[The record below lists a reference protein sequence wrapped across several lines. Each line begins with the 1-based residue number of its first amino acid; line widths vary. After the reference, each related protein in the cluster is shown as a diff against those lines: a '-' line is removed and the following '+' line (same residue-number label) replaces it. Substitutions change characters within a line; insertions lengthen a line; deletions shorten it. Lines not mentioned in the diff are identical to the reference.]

1 MRRVEHHGV
10 DRVLLFAVV
19 ALSLIGIVM
28 VYSASYGFA
37 IEATESQ
44 DPGLFLR
51 HHIIRVVLGFMLL
64 VLFMKVRE
72 DVLRR
77 LAKPLLVLA
86 LVLLGLVLVPTPLRV
101 EVRGSARWLRLGF
114 FVFQPSELAKIALIV
129 YLADFITRR
138 GYEIKKFSQGFV
150 PAFIVIG
157 LAVLLVAAEPNIGTA
172 AMLLLIGMIVL
183 YAGGARIG
191 HLGLGLSVAL
201 ASLIGFMYV
210 TGYNWNRIL
219 AKLGGAADQGV
230 SYQAKQAVIAIG
242 AGGWRG
248 MGPGMGN
255 QKYLFV
261 PDAHTDFILS
271 ITGEE
276 IGFLGIMGV
285 VALFFVFV
293 WRGLRAARR
302 APTVFSS
309 VVAAGVTMA
318 VAAYFCVNAG
328 VCTGVLPTIGLPI
341 PFLSYGGSSSLILL
355 ASCGMLLGISKRQ
368 STFVNIEPRRL
379 EGLAR

>member
-1 MRRVEHHGV
+1 MRRMENHGV
-10 DRVLLFAVV
+10 DRMLLFTILAMSIV
-19 ALSLIGIVM
+19 GIVM
-28 VYSASYGFA
+28 VYSASYDFA
-37 IEATESQ
+37 IEATESE
-44 DPGLFLR
+44 DAGLFLR
-51 HHIIRVVLGFMLL
+51 HHIIRVILGFILL

-77 LAKPLLVLA
+77 LAGPVLIAA
-86 LVLLGLVLVPTPLRV
+86 LVLLGLVLIPSPLRV
-101 EVRGSARWLRLGF
+101 VVRGSARWLRLGY
-114 FVFQPSELAKIALIV
+114 FVFQPSELAKIALIL

-138 GYEIKKFSQGFV
+138 GYEIRKFSRGFL

-157 LAVLLVAAEPNIGTA
+157 SAVVLVAAEPNIGTA
-172 AMLLLIGMIVL
+172 AMLLLIGIIVL
-183 YAGGARIG
+183 FAGGARIE
-191 HLGLGLSVAL
+191 HLGLGLSAAL

-210 TGYNWNRIL
+210 TGHNWDRLL

-230 SYQAKQAVIAIG
+230 SYQARQAVIAIG

-276 IGFLGIMGV
+276 IGFLGILGV
-285 VALFFVFV
+285 TALFFVFV

-302 APTVFSS
+302 APSVFSS
-309 VVAAGVTMA
+309 VVATGVTMA
-318 VAAYFCVNAG
+318 VATYFCVNAG
-328 VCTGVLPTIGLPI
+328 VCTGLLPTIGLPI

-355 ASCGMLLGISKRQ
+355 ASCGMLLGVSKRQ
-368 STFVNIEPRRL
+368 STYAKIGPGRL

>member
-1 MRRVEHHGV
+1 MGRMDSISA
-10 DRVLLFAVV
+10 DRVLLFTIV
-19 ALSLIGIVM
+19 ALSVIGIVM

-37 IEATESQ
+37 IEATGSE

-51 HHIIRVVLGFMLL
+51 QHIIRVVLGFLL
-64 VLFMKVRE
+64 LTFFMKVRE

-77 LAKPLLVLA
+77 LAKPLMIVA
-86 LVLLGLVLVPTPLRV
+86 LILLGLVLVQSPLRV
-101 EVRGSARWLRLGF
+101 EVRGSARWLRFGY
-114 FVFQPSELAKIALIV
+114 FVFQPSELAKIGLII
-129 YLADFITRR
+129 YLADLITRR
-138 GYEIKKFSQGFV
+138 GYDITKFRWGFI

-157 LAVLLVAAEPNIGTA
+157 FAVLLVAAEPNVGTA
-172 AMLLLIGMIVL
+172 AMLLLISMIVL
-183 YAGGARIG
+183 FAGGARLE
-191 HLGLGLSVAL
+191 HLALGLST
-201 ASLIGFMYV
+201 SLGSLLLFMYV
-210 TGYNWNRIL
+210 TGHNWNRIL
-219 AKLGGAADQGV
+219 AKFGRGADEGL
-230 SYQAKQAVIAIG
+230 SYQARQAVIAIG
-242 AGGWRG
+242 AGGLTG
-248 MGPGMGN
+248 KGPGMGN

-285 VALFFVFV
+285 CALFFVFV

-309 VVAAGVTMA
+309 IVATGITMA

-328 VCTGVLPTIGLPI
+328 VCTGMLPTIGLPI

-355 ASCGMLLGISKRQ
+355 ASCGVLLGVSKRRG
-368 STFVNIEPRRL
+368 TFTDVKPVRWK
-379 EGLAR
+379 GLVK

>member
-1 MRRVEHHGV
+1 MRNTENRSV
-10 DRVLLFAVV
+10 DRVLLFSIV

-37 IEATESQ
+37 IEATASQ

-51 HHIIRVVLGFMLL
+51 HHIIRVVLGFILL
-64 VLFMKVRE
+64 ALFMKVRE

-77 LAKPLLVLA
+77 LAKPMLIVA
-86 LVLLGLVLVPTPLRV
+86 LILLGLVLVPSPLRV
-101 EVRGSARWLRLGF
+101 EVRGSARWLRLGY

-138 GYEIKKFSQGFV
+138 GYDIRKFSRGFV
-150 PAFIVIG
+150 PAFIVVG
-157 LAVLLVAAEPNIGTA
+157 TAVLLVAAEPNIGTA
-172 AMLLLIGMIVL
+172 AMLLIIGMIVL
-183 YAGGARIG
+183 FAGGAKLG
-191 HLGLGLSVAL
+191 HLGLALSASL
-201 ASLIGFMYV
+201 ASLLAFTYI
-210 TGYNWNRIL
+210 TGHNWQRII
-219 AKLGGAADQGV
+219 AKLGGAADDAV
-230 SYQAKQAVIAIG
+230 SYQAEQAVIAIG
-242 AGGWRG
+242 AGGLAG

-276 IGFLGIMGV
+276 IGFLGILV
-285 VALFFVFV
+285 VVGLFFVFV

-309 VVAAGVTMA
+309 IVATGVTMA
-318 VAAYFCVNAG
+318 VAAYFCINAG
-328 VCTGVLPTIGLPI
+328 VCTGMLPTIGLPV

-355 ASCGMLLGISKRQ
+355 ASCGMLLGVSRRQ
-368 STFVNIEPRRL
+368 STFVSVKPTRW
-379 EGLAR
+379 EGLKR

>member
-1 MRRVEHHGV
+1 MGRMENRSI
-10 DRVLLFAVV
+10 DRVLLFTIV
-19 ALSLIGIVM
+19 ALSLVGIVM

-51 HHIIRVVLGFMLL
+51 HHVIRVVLGFMLL
-64 VLFMKVRE
+64 VLLMKVRE

-77 LAKPLLVLA
+77 LAKPLLIAA
-86 LVLLGLVLVPTPLRV
+86 LVLLGLVLVPSPLRV
-101 EVRGSARWLRLGF
+101 EVRGAARWLRLGY
-114 FVFQPSELAKIALIV
+114 FVFQPSELAKFALIV

-138 GYEIKKFSQGFV
+138 GYDIRKFSQGFV
-150 PAFIVIG
+150 PAFIVVG
-157 LAVLLVAAEPNIGTA
+157 TAVLLVAVEPNIGTA

-183 YAGGARIG
+183 FAGGARVE
-191 HLGLGLSVAL
+191 HLGLGFSVSL

-210 TGYNWNRIL
+210 TGHNWNRIL
-219 AKLGGAADQGV
+219 ARLGVAADEGV
-230 SYQAKQAVIAIG
+230 TYQARQAVIAIG
-242 AGGWRG
+242 AGGLMG
-248 MGPGMGN
+248 TGPGMGN

-276 IGFLGIMGV
+276 IGFLGILGIV
-285 VALFFVFV
+285 SLFFVFV

-309 VVAAGVTMA
+309 IVATGVTMA
-318 VAAYFCVNAG
+318 VAAYFCINAC
-328 VCTGVLPTIGLPI
+328 VCTGILPTIGLPI

-355 ASCGMLLGISKRQ
+355 ASCGMLLGVSRRQ
-368 STFVNIEPRRL
+368 STFVNVKPTRW
-379 EGLAR
+379 EGLTR

>member
-1 MRRVEHHGV
+1 MNSVEHRGV
-10 DRVLLFAVV
+10 DMVLLFAVV
-19 ALSLIGIVM
+19 ALSLAGIVM

-37 IEATESQ
+37 IEATESH
-44 DPGLFLR
+44 DSGLFLR

-64 VLFMKVRE
+64 IVFMKVRE

-77 LAKPLLVLA
+77 LAKPLLIVA
-86 LVLLGLVLVPTPLRV
+86 LVLLGLVLVPSPLRV

-138 GYEIKKFSQGFV
+138 GYDIRKFSRGFL

-157 LAVLLVAAEPNIGTA
+157 SAVLLVAAEPNIGTA

-183 YAGGARIG
+183 FAGGARIG
-191 HLGLGLSVAL
+191 HLGLGLSGAL
-201 ASLIGFMYV
+201 GSLIAFVYF
-210 TGYNWNRIL
+210 TGHNLDRVL
-219 AKLGGAADQGV
+219 AKLGMAVDKGV
-230 SYQAKQAVIAIG
+230 SYQAEQAVIAIG
-242 AGGWRG
+242 AGGWKG

-309 VVAAGVTMA
+309 IVATGVTMA

-328 VCTGVLPTIGLPI
+328 VCTGILPTVGLPV

-355 ASCGMLLGISKRQ
+355 ASCGMLLGVSKRH
-368 STFVNIEPRRL
+368 STYANIGQRRL

>member
-1 MRRVEHHGV
+1 MRNSERRNV
-10 DRVLLFAVV
+10 DRVLLFSIV
-19 ALSLIGIVM
+19 ALSLVGIVM

-37 IEATESQ
+37 IEATASQ

-64 VLFMKVRE
+64 ALFMKVRE

-77 LAKPLLVLA
+77 LAKPLLIVA
-86 LVLLGLVLVPTPLRV
+86 LVLLGLVLVPSPLRV
-101 EVRGSARWLRLGF
+101 EVRGSARWLRLGY

-138 GYEIKKFSQGFV
+138 GYDIRKFSRGFV
-150 PAFIVIG
+150 PAFIVVG
-157 LAVLLVAAEPNIGTA
+157 TAVLLVAAEPNIGTA
-172 AMLLLIGMIVL
+172 AMLLLIGMTVL
-183 YAGGARIG
+183 FAGGARLEHI
-191 HLGLGLSVAL
+191 GLGLSV
-201 ASLIGFMYV
+201 SLFSLLGFMYV
-210 TGYNWNRIL
+210 TGHNWDRIL
-219 AKLGGAADQGV
+219 AKLGGAVDEGV

-242 AGGWRG
+242 AGGLTG

-276 IGFLGIMGV
+276 IGFLGILGV

-309 VVAAGVTMA
+309 IVATGVTMA
-318 VAAYFCVNAG
+318 VAAYFCINAG
-328 VCTGVLPTIGLPI
+328 VCTGILPTVGLPV

-355 ASCGMLLGISKRQ
+355 ASCGMLLGVSRRQ
-368 STFVNIEPRRL
+368 STFVNVNPARW
-379 EGLAR
+379 EGLKP

>member
-1 MRRVEHHGV
+1 MRKMEGNSI

-19 ALSLIGIVM
+19 ALSMAGIVM

-37 IEATESQ
+37 IEATESE

-51 HHIIRVVLGFMLL
+51 HHIIRVVLGFLLL

-77 LAKPLLVLA
+77 LARPLVITA
-86 LVLLGLVLVPTPLRV
+86 LVLLGLVLVPSPLRV
-101 EVRGSARWLRLGF
+101 EVRGSARWLRLGH
-114 FVFQPSELAKIALIV
+114 FVFQPSELMKIALIV
-129 YLADFITRR
+129 YLADFITRK
-138 GYEIKKFSQGFV
+138 GYDIRKFSRGFV

-157 LAVLLVAAEPNIGTA
+157 IAVLLVAAEPNIGTA
-172 AMLLLIGMIVL
+172 AMLLLISMIVL
-183 YAGGARIG
+183 FAGGARLR
-191 HLGLGLSVAL
+191 HLALGISACLT
-201 ASLIGFMYV
+201 SLLLFVYV
-210 TGYNWNRIL
+210 TGHNWSRLL
-219 AKLGGAADQGV
+219 AKFGGGADEAV
-230 SYQAKQAVIAIG
+230 SYQARQAVIAIG
-242 AGGWRG
+242 AGGLRG

-276 IGFLGIMGV
+276 IGFLGILGIV
-285 VALFFVFV
+285 GLFFVFV

-302 APTVFSS
+302 APSVFSS
-309 VVAAGVTMA
+309 IVATGITMA

-328 VCTGVLPTIGLPI
+328 VCTGLLPTIGLPV
-341 PFLSYGGSSSLILL
+341 PFLSYGGSSSLMLL
-355 ASCGMLLGISKRQ
+355 ASCGMLLGVSRRQ
-368 STFVNIEPRRL
+368 STFVSVKPARWK
-379 EGLAR
+379 GLVK

>member
-1 MRRVEHHGV
+1 MDRTENQSV
-10 DRVLLFAVV
+10 DRMLLFAIL
-19 ALSLIGIVM
+19 ALSIVGIVM
-28 VYSASYGFA
+28 VYSASYDFA
-37 IEATESQ
+37 IEATESE
-44 DPGLFLR
+44 DAGLFLR
-51 HHIIRVVLGFMLL
+51 HHIIRVVLGFILL

-72 DVLRR
+72 DVLRK
-77 LAKPLLVLA
+77 LAKPMLIAGLI
-86 LVLLGLVLVPTPLRV
+86 LLGLVLIPSPLRV
-101 EVRGSARWLRLGF
+101 EVRGSARWLRLGY
-114 FVFQPSELAKIALIV
+114 FVFQPSELAKIALIL

-138 GYEIKKFSQGFV
+138 GYEIRTFSRGFL
-150 PAFIVIG
+150 PAFIAIG
-157 LAVLLVAAEPNIGTA
+157 SAVLLVVAEPNMGTA

-183 YAGGARIG
+183 FAGGARVA
-191 HLGLGLSVAL
+191 HLGLGLSATL
-201 ASLIGFMYV
+201 ASLVGYMYM
-210 TGYNWNRIL
+210 TGHNWDRIM

-276 IGFLGIMGV
+276 IGFLGILGV
-285 VALFFVFV
+285 VALFFVFI

-302 APTVFSS
+302 APSVFSS
-309 VVAAGVTMA
+309 LVATGVTMA
-318 VAAYFCVNAG
+318 VASYFCVNAG
-328 VCTGVLPTIGLPI
+328 VCTGMLPTIGLPM

-355 ASCGMLLGISKRQ
+355 ASCGMLLGVSKRQ
-368 STFVNIEPRRL
+368 STYAKIGPGRL

>member
-1 MRRVEHHGV
+1 MNRMERSSV
-10 DRVLLFAVV
+10 DMVLLFVIV
-19 ALSLIGIVM
+19 ALSLIGIFM

-51 HHIIRVVLGFMLL
+51 HHIIRLVLGFMLL

-77 LAKPLLVLA
+77 LARPLLLIA
-86 LVLLGLVLVPTPLRV
+86 LILLGLVLLPSPLRV
-101 EVRGSARWLRLGF
+101 EVRGSARWLRLGY
-114 FVFQPSELAKIALIV
+114 FVFQPSELAKIALII

-138 GYEIKKFSQGFV
+138 GYEIRKFSQGFV

-157 LAVLLVAAEPNIGTA
+157 SAVLLVAAEPNIGTA

-183 YAGGARIG
+183 FAGGARVG
-191 HLGLGLSVAL
+191 HLGLGLTACL
-201 ASLIGFMYV
+201 GSLLSFMYV
-210 TGYNWNRIL
+210 TGHNWDRIL
-219 AKLGGAADQGV
+219 AKLGSGADDGV
-230 SYQAKQAVIAIG
+230 SYQARQAVIAIG

-255 QKYLFV
+255 QKYFFV

-276 IGFLGIMGV
+276 IGFLGILGIAV
-285 VALFFVFV
+285 LFFVFI

-309 VVAAGVTMA
+309 IIATGVTMA

-328 VCTGVLPTIGLPI
+328 VCTGILPTIGLPM

-355 ASCGMLLGISKRQ
+355 ASCGMLLGVSRRQ
-368 STFVNIEPRRL
+368 STFVNVNPARW
-379 EGLAR
+379 EGLKR

>member
-1 MRRVEHHGV
+1 MDKTEKRSI

-19 ALSLIGIVM
+19 ALTLVGIVM

-37 IEATESQ
+37 MEATGAQ

-77 LAKPLLVLA
+77 LAKPLLIAA
-86 LVLLGLVLVPTPLRV
+86 LVMLGFLLVPSPLRV
-101 EVRGSARWLRLGF
+101 EVRGAARWLRLGY
-114 FVFQPSELAKIALIV
+114 FVFQPSELAKFALIM

-138 GYEIKKFSQGFV
+138 GYEIKKFSRGFL
-150 PAFIVIG
+150 PAFIVVG
-157 LAVLLVAAEPNIGTA
+157 TAALLVAAEPNIGTA
-172 AMLLLIGMIVL
+172 AMLLLIGVVVL
-183 YAGGARIG
+183 FAGGARIE
-191 HLGLGLSVAL
+191 HLGLGLSVSL
-201 ASLIGFMYV
+201 AALIGYMYV
-210 TGYNWNRIL
+210 TGHNWNRL
-219 AKLGGAADQGV
+219 VAKLGGAVDEGV

-242 AGGWRG
+242 AGGLTG

-276 IGFLGIMGV
+276 IGFLGILGV

-309 VVAAGVTMA
+309 IVATGVTMA
-318 VAAYFCVNAG
+318 VAAYFCINAG
-328 VCTGVLPTIGLPI
+328 VCTGILPTVGLPV

-355 ASCGMLLGISKRQ
+355 ASCGMLLGVSGRQ
-368 STFVNIEPRRL
+368 STFVNVKPARL
-379 EGLAR
+379 EGLRR

>member
-1 MRRVEHHGV
+1 MSEMDSKSV
-10 DRVLLFAVV
+10 DRILLFSIV
-19 ALSLIGIVM
+19 ALSIVGIVM

-37 IEATESQ
+37 IEATDSR

-51 HHIIRVVLGFMLL
+51 HHIIRVVLGFLL
-64 VLFMKVRE
+64 LILFMKVRE

-77 LAKPLLVLA
+77 LAKPLMVIA
-86 LVLLGLVLVPTPLRV
+86 LVLLGLVLVPSPLRV
-101 EVRGSARWLRLGF
+101 EVRGSARWLRLGY
-114 FVFQPSELAKIALIV
+114 FVFQPSELAKMALII

-138 GYEIKKFSQGFV
+138 GYDIRKFSRGFV

-157 LAVLLVAAEPNIGTA
+157 FAVLLVAAEPNIGTA
-172 AMLLLIGMIVL
+172 AMLLLISMIVL
-183 YAGGARIG
+183 FAGGARFG
-191 HLGLGLSVAL
+191 HLAFGLSVCFS
-201 ASLIGFMYV
+201 SLLLSMYV
-210 TGYNWNRIL
+210 TGHNWNRIL
-219 AKLGGAADQGV
+219 AKFGAGVDEGV

-242 AGGWRG
+242 AGGFLG
-248 MGPGMGN
+248 KGPGMGN

-276 IGFLGIMGV
+276 IGFLGIMGI
-285 VALFFVFV
+285 VALFFLFV

-309 VVAAGVTMA
+309 IVATGITMA

-328 VCTGVLPTIGLPI
+328 VCTGMLPTIGLPV

-355 ASCGMLLGISKRQ
+355 ASCGMLLGVSRRQ
-368 STFVNIEPRRL
+368 SAYTNVGPSRW
-379 EGLAR
+379 EGLVK

>member
-1 MRRVEHHGV
+1 MSRTVNRSV
-10 DRVLLFAVV
+10 DRVLLFAIV

-37 IEATESQ
+37 IEATGAE
-44 DPGLFLR
+44 DPALFLR
-51 HHIIRVVLGFMLL
+51 HHIIRIVLGFMLL

-77 LAKPLLVLA
+77 LAKPLLIAA
-86 LVLLGLVLVPTPLRV
+86 LVLLGLVLVPSPLSV
-101 EVRGSARWLRLGF
+101 EVRGSARWLHLGY

-138 GYEIKKFSQGFV
+138 GYDIRKFSRGFV
-150 PAFIVIG
+150 PAFIVVG
-157 LAVLLVAAEPNIGTA
+157 TAVLLVAAEPNIGTA
-172 AMLLLIGMIVL
+172 AMLLLIGIVVL
-183 YAGGARIG
+183 FAGGARIQ
-191 HLGLGLSVAL
+191 HLGMALSVSL
-201 ASLIGFMYV
+201 AALIGFMYV
-210 TGYNWNRIL
+210 TGHNWDRLL
-219 AKLGGAADQGV
+219 AKLGGAVDEGV

-242 AGGWRG
+242 AGGFRG

-255 QKYLFV
+255 QKYLYV
-261 PDAHTDFILS
+261 PDAHTDFILA

-276 IGFLGIMGV
+276 IGFLGILGV

-309 VVAAGVTMA
+309 IVATGVTMA
-318 VAAYFCVNAG
+318 VAAYFCINAG
-328 VCTGVLPTIGLPI
+328 VCTGMLPTIGLPI

-355 ASCGMLLGISKRQ
+355 ASCGMLLGVSRRQ
-368 STFVNIEPRRL
+368 SAYVNVEPGRL
-379 EGLAR
+379 EGLKR

>member
-1 MRRVEHHGV
+1 
-10 DRVLLFAVV
+10 
-19 ALSLIGIVM
+19 
-28 VYSASYGFA
+28 
-37 IEATESQ
+37 
-44 DPGLFLR
+44 
-51 HHIIRVVLGFMLL
+51 
-64 VLFMKVRE
+64 
-72 DVLRR
+72 
-77 LAKPLLVLA
+77 
-86 LVLLGLVLVPTPLRV
+86 VLLGLVLVPTPLRV

>member
-1 MRRVEHHGV
+1 MSGTAGGV
-10 DRVLLFAVV
+10 DRALFFAIV
-19 ALSLIGIVM
+19 ALSLVGVVM
-28 VYSASYGFA
+28 VYSASYGYA
-37 IEATESQ
+37 IEATESR
-44 DPGLFLR
+44 DPGFFLR

-64 VLFMKVRE
+64 VVFTKVRE

-77 LAKPLLVLA
+77 LARPLLAGA
-86 LVLLGLVLVPTPLRV
+86 LVLLLLVLVPSPLRV
-101 EVRGSARWLRLGF
+101 EVRGSARWLRFGY
-114 FVFQPSELAKIALIV
+114 FVFQPSELAKIALIM
-129 YLADFITRR
+129 YLADFVERR
-138 GYEIKKFSQGFV
+138 GYEIKTFSRGFL
-150 PAFIVIG
+150 PAFIVTG
-157 LAVLLVAAEPNIGTA
+157 SAVLLVAAEPNIGTA

-183 YAGGARIG
+183 FAGGARVA
-191 HLGLGLSVAL
+191 HLGLGFSAAL
-201 ASLIGFMYV
+201 ASLVGFMYV

-219 AKLGGAADQGV
+219 ARLGGATGEGV
-230 SYQAKQAVIAIG
+230 TYQARQAVIAIG

-276 IGFLGIMGV
+276 IGFIGILGL

-309 VVAAGVTMA
+309 LVATGVTMA
-318 VAAYFCVNAG
+318 VAAYFCVSAG
-328 VCTGVLPTIGLPI
+328 VCTGVLPTIGLPM

-355 ASCGMLLGISKRQ
+355 ASCGMLLGVSRRQ
-368 STFVNIEPRRL
+368 STFVNVGRSRL
-379 EGLAR
+379 EELAR

>member
-1 MRRVEHHGV
+1 MENHGV
-10 DRVLLFAVV
+10 DRMLLFTILAMSIV
-19 ALSLIGIVM
+19 GIVM
-28 VYSASYGFA
+28 VYSASYDFA
-37 IEATESQ
+37 IEATESE
-44 DPGLFLR
+44 DAGLFLR
-51 HHIIRVVLGFMLL
+51 HHIIRVILGFILL

-77 LAKPLLVLA
+77 LAGPVLIAA
-86 LVLLGLVLVPTPLRV
+86 LVLLGLVLIPSPLRV
-101 EVRGSARWLRLGF
+101 VVRGSARWLRLGY
-114 FVFQPSELAKIALIV
+114 FVFQPSELAKIALIL

-138 GYEIKKFSQGFV
+138 GYEIRKFSRGFL

-157 LAVLLVAAEPNIGTA
+157 SAVVLVAAEPNIGTA
-172 AMLLLIGMIVL
+172 AMLLLIGIIVL
-183 YAGGARIG
+183 FAGGARIE
-191 HLGLGLSVAL
+191 HLGLGLSAAL

-210 TGYNWNRIL
+210 TGHNWDRLL

-230 SYQAKQAVIAIG
+230 SYQARQAVIAIG

-276 IGFLGIMGV
+276 IGFLGILGV
-285 VALFFVFV
+285 TALFFVFV

-302 APTVFSS
+302 APSVFSS
-309 VVAAGVTMA
+309 VVATGVTMA
-318 VAAYFCVNAG
+318 VATYFCVNAG
-328 VCTGVLPTIGLPI
+328 VCTGLLPTIGLPI

-355 ASCGMLLGISKRQ
+355 ASCGMLLGVSKRQ
-368 STFVNIEPRRL
+368 STYAKIGPGRL